1 MKPGCLSEQCV
12 WSTQNRFSWHALVR
26 NRAEKHNDAFNW
38 ARVTEVWQILSLMPR
53 RHLWKRQALVVGHI
67 RHVTGVIHLVRVQD
81 LLQDSSRRNEWV
93 GRMGLTHRERWW
105 PWRTCVHP
113 VAWLFKSR
121 RNQRRNTHSV
131 VRLKHIRDKFHHK
144 YTDVKIEELQLC
156 FVASALWRILWISWC
171 VDYFWLLATHLD
183 HHSVWS
189 AFKSKGVFRERE
201 KAPHWTITSSRPA
214 MCHRH
219 VLMNEA

>member
-1 MKPGCLSEQCV
+1 
-12 WSTQNRFSWHALVR
+12 
-26 NRAEKHNDAFNW
+26 
-38 ARVTEVWQILSLMPR
+38 MPR
-53 RHLWKRQALVVGHI
+53 RHPWKRQALVVGHI
-67 RHVTGVIHLVRVQD
+67 RHITGVIHLVRVQD
-81 LLQDSSRRNEWV
+81 LLQDSRRRNEWV
-93 GRMGLTHRERWW
+93 GSMGLTHRERWW

-113 VAWLFKSR
+113 VVWLFKSR

-156 FVASALWRILWISWC
+156 FVASALWRILWIFWC
-171 VDYFWLLATHLD
+171 VDNFWLLATYLD

-201 KAPHWTITSSRPA
+201 STALDNHILTSCNVSSSCLDERGIKLLLK
-214 MCHRH
+214 MCCSAAWK
-219 VLMNEA
+219 LN